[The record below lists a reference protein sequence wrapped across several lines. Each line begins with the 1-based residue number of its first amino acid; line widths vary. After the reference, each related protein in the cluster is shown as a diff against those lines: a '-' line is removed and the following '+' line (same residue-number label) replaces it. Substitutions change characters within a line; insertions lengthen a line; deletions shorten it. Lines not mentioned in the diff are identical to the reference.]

1 MIFPGKL
8 NLHLRLEETCSHT
21 LEMVEVFILS
31 FVCRCFCHCFILFL
45 SFQFWSVILCHVFCH
60 VTFGLSFLLAICLSM
75 FLSFEFWYVILFVIS
90 LKFFV
95 YVCMCVWK
103 NIKNYKKIQNMT
115 TKWQINDN
123 ASRKMC
129 FCNLQICICL
139 SFVVKLC
146 HFFRTYHQND
156 KKYNKMANK

>member
-31 FVCRCFCHCFILFL
+31 FVCRCFCHCF
-45 SFQFWSVILCHVFCH
+45 CHFS
-60 VTFGLSFLLAICLSM
+60 FGLSFCVMFFVMSLLVCHFCWPFVCQCFCHLSFGMSFCLS
-75 FLSFEFWYVILFVIS
+75 FLSSFLCM
-90 LKFFV
+90 
-95 YVCMCVWK
+95 YVCVYGK

-115 TKWQINDN
+115 TKWQKNDN